1 MDPVLPPS
9 AAEDQAV
16 VEQNPLGIPPKKFS
30 DESIVRSLVAP
41 ADPWDEAKANSS
53 IKVVSDWKKN
63 PTPENNMA
71 FANVVKEK
79 NDQDQTSH
87 INTQTQWVP
96 FIMSVLTGNLGSA
109 YKYWN
114 GGTTRTEEATSP
126 LYKGKLFK
134 EFNQIGATGR
144 YYDENNKE
152 IDPSVI
158 KKLNEKG
165 GYFISKSD
173 TTAQNDPRYQSASE
187 LAKFAMTGI
196 PKPVLDQY
204 TKAAQ
209 VSNAASQYANA
220 NVQLRDVL
228 KKDPVIADIIGNL
241 SEKDRSYLAG
251 IHTKYQTLSNNASS
265 ASRQGASGNVT
276 GSQTAG
282 QSMGANAGGGFDNK
296 VVNASIGGNYG
307 QNTSA
312 TNTVSAG
319 ATAGQEAN
327 RSSGLSDQI
336 QSDYQNE
343 VQKFI
348 NKKIDT
354 PQFFALQKYLSLDS
368 QIRSLEDQMHLEQ
381 NAPDTLA
388 LGQDINPLLNGHQN
402 AILRTFGAQHNAA
415 LNSAWSSFLAKRINE
430 NNGDIGDMNENM
442 DLFRKTN
449 TYKGIKYTYGN
460 KIKHSFSEERHAPKE
475 GDVEVRMDNNMP
487 RVYKNGNWE
496 DLNER

>member
-1 MDPVLPPS
+1 MDPVQPPS
-9 AAEDQAV
+9 EDQAV
-16 VEQNPLGIPPKKFS
+16 VDQNPLGTPPKKFS

-63 PTPENNMA
+63 PTPENNIA

-144 YYDENNKE
+144 YFDENNKE

-209 VSNAASQYANA
+209 VSNIASQYANA
-220 NVQLRDVL
+220 NVQLRDIL
-228 KKDPVIADIIGNL
+228 KKDPIIADIIGGMKA
-241 SEKDRSYLAG
+241 EDRSDLAG

-265 ASRQGASGNVT
+265 AVRQGASGNVT

-282 QSMGANAGGGFDNK
+282 QSMGANTGVGFDGK
-296 VVNASIGGNYG
+296 VLNGSLGGSYG
-307 QNTSA
+307 QNSSA
-312 TNTVSAG
+312 TNTVSNG
-319 ATAGQEAN
+319 STAGQEAN
-327 RSSGLSDQI
+327 RSTGLSDQI
-336 QSDYQNE
+336 QSDYKNE
-343 VQKFI
+343 VERII

-354 PQFFALQKYLSLDS
+354 SQFFAIQKYLALDS

-415 LNSAWSSFLAKRINE
+415 INSAWASFLAKRINE

-460 KIKHSFSEERHAPKE
+460 KIKHSFSEEKHVPKE
-475 GDVEVRMDNNMP
+475 GDIEVRMDNNMP